1 MATDLNF
8 KYDGGEVGDDY
19 IDIEL
24 DGEYTDSLNLAE
36 AESALKSLT
45 EAVYTMREAAREA
58 ARYYVQVRFDL
69 ARNSQAQTYTYIDP
83 SGTLAV
89 GDLVQA
95 PVYEGDLRMA
105 KVVALGRGR
114 WTGPCKPVAARLE
127 AMAL

>member
-1 MATDLNF
+1 MATDLIF
-8 KYDGGEVGDDY
+8 KYDGSDAGFDF

-24 DGEYTDSLNLAE
+24 DAAYLDSLNLAE
-36 AESALKSLT
+36 AESALASLRT
-45 EAVYTMREAAREA
+45 AVASMREANRS
-58 ARYYVQVRFDL
+58 YVQVRFDL
-69 ARNSQAQTYTYIDP
+69 GRNSQAQTYTYIDP

-95 PVYEGDLRMA
+95 PVYEGDLRTA

-127 AMAL
+127 ATAL